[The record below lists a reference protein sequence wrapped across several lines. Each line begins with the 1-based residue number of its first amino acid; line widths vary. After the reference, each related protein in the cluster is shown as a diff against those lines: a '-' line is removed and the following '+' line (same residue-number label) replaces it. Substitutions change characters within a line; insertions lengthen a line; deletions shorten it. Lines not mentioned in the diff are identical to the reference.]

1 MESEEGGDTNLD
13 EETDFVDTGMIPEH
27 VTLECRSES
36 HRNSAQNLI
45 ALITRQTSVLK
56 LVINTSQVNWS
67 SIFILP
73 VSVTKTIEQLMRRF
87 YGAMVKILGLG
98 TTLWSEYS
106 ALEADFCNSGD
117 MKRDKAK
124 GYKGNY
130 DTLRDP
136 KVAVQVRAL
145 RVFANCNDRPHVLV
159 KNGRR
164 HADAVTKQIDW
175 LYLIR
180 GLLLHILHGCYVGNN
195 GLEFGRVRFMVGIVN
210 RHIVLAGHKICLCG
224 LPSGVIRPDMRAM
237 RPYLALGRFFR
248 NGPLRLEFLELGWEF
263 WSMNFLCL

>member
-45 ALITRQTSVLK
+45 ALITRQ
-56 LVINTSQVNWS
+56 
-67 SIFILP
+67 
-73 VSVTKTIEQLMRRF
+73 
-87 YGAMVKILGLG
+87 
-98 TTLWSEYS
+98 
-106 ALEADFCNSGD
+106 
-117 MKRDKAK
+117 